1 MNHVCDILMFRLGG
15 KTLFGMAVA
24 GAGSSDDHVVDG
36 VVVLLLDV
44 DRAAAKVLVTESV
57 QLGEGDAEVGHLEKV
72 LHLLAVRVEP
82 GGVGVDGAGKN
93 SIDYLSLG
101 GGCESGVPL

>member
-1 MNHVCDILMFRLGG
+1 MQQEHFNKHRLVDFT
-15 KTLFGMAVA
+15 KDSLFGMAVA
-24 GAGSSDDHVVDG
+24 RAGASDDHVVDG
-36 VVVLLLDV
+36 VVVLHLDV
-44 DRAAAKVLVTESV
+44 DRAAAKVLVTEGV

-93 SIDYLSLG
+93 SVDYLGKHFYETLFF
-101 GGCESGVPL
+101 

>member
-1 MNHVCDILMFRLGG
+1 MQEEHFNKHRSVDFTLDS
-15 KTLFGMAVA
+15 LFGMAVA
-24 GAGSSDDHVVDG
+24 RAGASDDHVVDG

-44 DRAAAKVLVTESV
+44 DRAAAKVLVTEGV

-72 LHLLAVRVEP
+72 LHLLAVRVEA

-93 SIDYLSLG
+93 SIDYLGKHFYEALFF
-101 GGCESGVPL
+101 